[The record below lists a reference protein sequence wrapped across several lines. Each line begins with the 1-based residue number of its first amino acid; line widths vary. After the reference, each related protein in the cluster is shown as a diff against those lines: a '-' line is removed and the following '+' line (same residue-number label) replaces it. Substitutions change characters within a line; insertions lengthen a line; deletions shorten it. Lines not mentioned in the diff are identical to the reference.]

1 MKAEKISIIFII
13 FFISFNLI
21 SNYYASIKL
30 KVNRV
35 GSVKIINNPL
45 LKPRQIYI
53 NGIIKTSPYRDTV
66 NIDNIVNFGD
76 EFSIKPIKYNEDGY
90 ILRNE
95 NLSFLNGKSQNIE
108 ETPDK
113 YINFNT
119 LNAKGVL
126 RINDDEIKTYNA
138 NIDPNHQ
145 LNKITA

>member
-1 MKAEKISIIFII
+1 M
-13 FFISFNLI
+13 
-21 SNYYASIKL
+21 
-30 KVNRV
+30 
-35 GSVKIINNPL
+35 
-45 LKPRQIYI
+45 
-53 NGIIKTSPYRDTV
+53 
-66 NIDNIVNFGD
+66 
-76 EFSIKPIKYNEDGY
+76 
-90 ILRNE
+90 RNE
-95 NLSFLNGKSQNIE
+95 NLNFLNGKSQNIE